1 MITTDNKTRYSYGP
15 VPSRRLGKSLGINN
29 IPAKICTYSCV
40 YCQVGRTTK
49 MQFDRS
55 AFYKPEDI
63 FRDVQNR
70 LTEAK
75 RANEQVDYLTF
86 VPDGEPTSDENL
98 GKEISLLKGLNVPV
112 GVITNSSLL
121 WREDVREELGK
132 ADWVSLKIDAVQ
144 EVIWRHIN
152 RPHKSISL
160 SLILDGIL
168 AFAKSFNGKL
178 VTETMLVKGVND
190 NDGCVKEMADFIR
203 KFEPHQAYLSIPT
216 RPPAEKLVHSPNEKA
231 LNRAYQIFADRL
243 NTVEYLIG
251 YEGNAFAFTDDIEK
265 DILNITAV
273 HPMRKEAVDAIL
285 SRAGCSWDIIDRLIT
300 RGVLTKAKYN
310 EHIFYLSKYNKKSEV
325 PFIVDPTREGNK

>member
-1 MITTDNKTRYSYGP
+1 MKPKGYQYSYGP
-15 VPSRRLGKSLGINN
+15 VPSRRLGKSMGINN
-29 IPAKICTYSCV
+29 IPGKVCTYSCV

-49 MQFDRS
+49 MQIDRCS
-55 AFYKPEDI
+55 FYKPEDI
-63 FRDVQNR
+63 FQDVQSR
-70 LTEAK
+70 LIKTNMAK
-75 RANEQVDYLTF
+75 EQVDYLTF
-86 VPDGEPTSDENL
+86 VPDGEPTLDVNL
-98 GKEISLLKGLNVPV
+98 GREITLLKALNVPI
-112 GVITNSSLL
+112 GVITNCSLL

-144 EVIWRHIN
+144 EVIWRYIN
-152 RPHKSISL
+152 RPHKAISL

-178 VTETMLVKGVND
+178 VTETMLVNGIND
-190 NDGCVKEMADFIR
+190 TDGCVIEIADFIQR
-203 KFEPHQAYLSIPT
+203 FEPSQAYLSIPT
-216 RPPAEKLVHSPNEKA
+216 RPPAEKRVHSPNEKA

-265 DILNITAV
+265 DILNITTV

-285 SRAGCSWDIIDRLIT
+285 SRAGCSWDIIDRMIT

-310 EHIFYLSKYNKKSEV
+310 EHIFYLSKYNKRSEV